1 MKRLWLIVV
10 VCALLAGCSV
20 KPRLLKVD
28 CTLRSA
34 YWDSGCVIGAV
45 ANDSAYNIDGAT
57 ITFNFYDVFGNLV
70 GTGSDSINGWEA
82 GGIWNFK
89 VIPPATESQITN
101 FVLVGISQAT

>member
-45 ANDSAYNIDGAT
+45 AKDKAT
-57 ITFNFYDVFGNLV
+57 CYHCREPHYIQPKE
-70 GTGSDSINGWEA
+70 GT
-82 GGIWNFK
+82 
-89 VIPPATESQITN
+89 
-101 FVLVGISQAT
+101 